1 MSTHTRMTTWWHGLF
16 FAINLNI
23 FLLFIYFSVSTT
35 TEEIRMDHFTLSLS
49 IYHFFFCDF
58 PAFRYWTCSKNP
70 IKKKKM
76 YKNGTIIIT
85 IKKKRSVCNHCCVC
99 CSSTGNVLLERS
111 MLVHSWRGNTHK
123 SLCTVWHISYFFLS
137 PFIRFSLSS
146 PTMMLQ
152 SKNGKRLYSL

>member
-85 IKKKRSVCNHCCVC
+85 IKKNGPFAIIAVCVVLQREMCCWNVRCWYIHDVGTHTNLSVLCGTFPIFF
-99 CSSTGNVLLERS
+99 SLLS
-111 MLVHSWRGNTHK
+111 FV
-123 SLCTVWHISYFFLS
+123 FLS
-137 PFIRFSLSS
+137 RRPR
-146 PTMMLQ
+146 
-152 SKNGKRLYSL
+152 